1 VSDRVGDGGKVWVGG
16 IGVGEVVPIGVN
28 IGVEV
33 SSIFNPAQEDETIKI
48 RRAKTVTN
56 SNIFR
61 I

>member
-16 IGVGEVVPIGVN
+16 IGVGEVVLIGVN

-33 SSIFNPAQEDETIKI
+33 GSIFNPAQEDETIKI
-48 RRAKTVTN
+48 RRVKTVTN

>member
-16 IGVGEVVPIGVN
+16 IGVGEVVLIGVN

-33 SSIFNPAQEDETIKI
+33 GSIFNPAQEDETIKI